1 MADSRAGAEG
11 GRSLAVADRIHAVS
25 GPAPARGPLPDTLL
39 YEGGRIL
46 AIGTRTELEPLL
58 AGGRLFD
65 LRGCTLTP
73 GLTDAHIH
81 LLDWAFARLEIDLTG
96 CPSPAAAVR
105 PIAAAAAAAGPD
117 TWVRG
122 RGWSLERWGGAPPL
136 HLLNDAAGPV
146 PAALYSQDM
155 HALWVNS
162 AALARAGV
170 SRDTPD
176 PAGGRIGR
184 NEDGSLAGVLYER
197 AAAQMA
203 AAMPACG
210 EQDAARAVLD
220 AQRALHR
227 WGVTGVQ
234 VAVLEGPMR
243 PNPLRVLTALREGG
257 RLRLRVLQHL
267 PVALLDEAIE
277 LGLRSGLGDDWI
289 RIGALKMFLD
299 GTLGSR
305 TAWLAQPYAGTDT
318 DRGMQLLPAQAF
330 RAAVARGAAA
340 GLASMV
346 HAIGDSAVAL
356 ALDVLAEPG
365 ARGSSIPHRIE
376 HVQLMPEGR
385 FGDAAR
391 AGIVCSMQPSHLMTD
406 WAPADRHWGR
416 ERACRAFAC
425 RSLADAGAVLA
436 FGSDA
441 PVDPP
446 DPRLGLYAASFRR
459 DRAGMP
465 ATGWNPSER
474 LDRHAALRAYTFGPA
489 SAAGAAGRL
498 GCLSAGAAADFVA
511 WRGDP
516 LEVAAE
522 DLLELAVHATVV
534 NGEVVW
540 IGD

>member
-1 MADSRAGAEG
+1 MVDSRAGDEG
-11 GRSLAVADRIHAVS
+11 GRCLAVADRVHAAS
-25 GPAPARGPLPDTLL
+25 GTAPVRGPLPDALL
-39 YEGGRIL
+39 YDGGRIL
-46 AIGTRTELEPLL
+46 EVGTRAALEPKLD
-58 AGGRLFD
+58 GGRFLD
-65 LRGCTLTP
+65 LSGCTLTP
-73 GLTDAHIH
+73 GFTDAHIH
-81 LLDWAFARLEIDLTG
+81 LLDWAFARLEVDLSACAT
-96 CPSPAAAVR
+96 PATAVR
-105 PIAAAAAAAGPD
+105 PIAAAAAATGPD
-117 TWVRG
+117 QWVRG

-136 HLLNDAAGPV
+136 HLLDEATGPV

-170 SRDTPD
+170 DRDTPD
-176 PAGGRIGR
+176 PGGGRIGR
-184 NEDGSLAGVLYER
+184 AADGSPSGVLYER
-197 AAAQMA
+197 AAALLA
-203 AAMPACG
+203 AALPPYG
-210 EQDAARAVLD
+210 EQDAAHAVLD

-234 VAVLEGPMR
+234 IAVLEGPMH
-243 PNPLRVLTALREGG
+243 PNPLRVLTALREDG

-267 PVALLDEAIE
+267 PVALLDEAIA

-305 TAWLAQPYAGTDT
+305 TAWLAEPYAGTSA
-318 DRGMQLLPAQAF
+318 DRGMQLLPAETF

-356 ALDVLAEPG
+356 ALDVLAEPT
-365 ARGSSIPHRIE
+365 ARGPSLPHRIE
-376 HVQLMPEGR
+376 HVQLMPAGR
-385 FGDAAR
+385 AGDAGR

-406 WAPADRHWGR
+406 RLAADRHWGP
-416 ERACRAFAC
+416 ERASRAFAC
-425 RSLADAGAVLA
+425 RSLAEAGAVLA

-446 DPRLGLYAASFRR
+446 DPRWGLYAASFRL
-459 DRAGMP
+459 DRAGTP
-465 ATGWNPSER
+465 AGGWHPSER
-474 LDRHAALRAYTFGPA
+474 LERHAALRAYTFGPA
-489 SAAGAAGRL
+489 YAAGVAGRL
-498 GCLSAGAAADFVA
+498 GCLAPGAAADFVA

-516 LEVAAE
+516 LAVPAAA
-522 DLLELAVHATVV
+522 LLELAVGVTVM

-540 IGD
+540 SGD